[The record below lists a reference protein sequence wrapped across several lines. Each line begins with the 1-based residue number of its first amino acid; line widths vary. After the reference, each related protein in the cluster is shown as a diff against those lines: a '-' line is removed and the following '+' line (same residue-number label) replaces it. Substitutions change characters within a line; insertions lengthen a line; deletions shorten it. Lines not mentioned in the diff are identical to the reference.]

1 MKSAELPN
9 DINALKKLIQER
21 DQKIAVAESKI
32 HELTSKLSWAEEKYL
47 ALERR
52 YFGRKSERYNPE
64 DDKQNRLF
72 DEAEAFQDPAAPP
85 VVEKITVP
93 AHDRAKRGRK
103 PKDDKLP
110 VREVIHKL
118 PPEER
123 ACPACGE
130 ERPVIGEERSSEYH
144 LVPAHVEKIVHVRK
158 VYGPCSCDGFEA
170 SGVVTVLTAPGAAKI
185 VPGSDFSNGSIA
197 FFITGKYA
205 DAVPFYRMATMLD
218 RSGLSVS
225 RQTLSNLAIG
235 TARAIGDLTEAM
247 NRDVLTS
254 PVILMDETTVQV
266 LKHGEGPPGKSYMW
280 AMRGFSGDKPI
291 VRFAW
296 NASRSGSFADTL
308 LKGYRGFLQ
317 TDGYAGYDHLD
328 GRDGIV
334 HVGCFAHIRRKFVE
348 AWETAGKTGRAK
360 EAVDTI
366 AKLYAVE
373 STLRERMK
381 AGKLA
386 AAEFVGTREYRVLP
400 IIAEFRSWLDARLLD
415 TAPQSAL
422 GKATSYAAKIL
433 PRAERYLGH
442 ELMTPDTNA
451 IENAIR
457 PFVIGRK
464 NWLFS
469 GSQLGAHSSA
479 ALYSLIETAKANG
492 HEPFAYLT
500 YLFDALPRCSSLDE
514 KLALLPYR
522 LSPSSYAAADGV

>member
-1 MKSAELPN
+1 MQSAELPN
-9 DINALKKLIQER
+9 DIEALKALIIDR
-21 DQKIAVAESKI
+21 DQKIATLNS
-32 HELTSKLSWAEEKYL
+32 ELQWAHEKYR
-47 ALERR
+47 ALEMR
-52 YFGRKSERYNPE
+52 YFGRKSERYTAE

-85 VVEKITVP
+85 VVEKVAVP
-93 AHDRAKRGRK
+93 AHERVRRGRK
-103 PKDDKLP
+103 TKDDNLP
-110 VREVIHKL
+110 VHEIIHEL
-118 PPEER
+118 SREER
-123 ACPACGE
+123 ACPACND
-130 ERPVIGEERSSEYH
+130 ERPAIGEERSSEYR
-144 LVPAHVEKIVHVRK
+144 LIPAHIEKTVHVRK
-158 VYGPCSCDGFEA
+158 VYGPCRCDGFAA
-170 SGVVTVLTAPGAAKI
+170 SGAPSVVSAPGPAKLI
-185 VPGSDFSNGSIA
+185 PGSDFSNGSIA

-205 DAVPFYRMATMLD
+205 DAVPFYRMAKMLE

-235 TARAIGDLTEAM
+235 AARAIGDLTEAM
-247 NRDVLTS
+247 NGDVLAS

-360 EAVDTI
+360 EAIDTI

-373 STLRERMK
+373 STLRERLN

-386 AAEFVGTREYRVLP
+386 AAEFVGTREYRALP

-422 GKATSYAAKIL
+422 GKAASYAAKVL
-433 PRAERYLGH
+433 PRAERYLKH

-492 HEPFAYLT
+492 HEPYAYLSHLFE
-500 YLFDALPRCSSLDE
+500 YLPLCGSLSE
-514 KLALLPYR
+514 KRALLPYR
-522 LSPSSYAAADGV
+522 LDPKSYAAANGV

>member
-1 MKSAELPN
+1 MQNAEIVN
-9 DINALKKLIQER
+9 DIDALQALVKECY
-21 DQKIAVAESKI
+21 QKIATLSS
-32 HELTSKLSWAEEKYL
+32 ELQWANEKYK
-47 ALERR
+47 ALELR
-52 YFGRKSERYNPE
+52 YFGRKSERYKSE

-72 DEAEAFQDPAAPP
+72 DEAEAFQDPEAPP
-85 VVEKITVP
+85 IVEKVAVP
-93 AHDRAKRGRK
+93 AHERAKRGRK
-103 PKDDKLP
+103 TKDDNLP
-110 VREVIHKL
+110 VHELIHEL
-118 PPEER
+118 PSEELACPSCHEER
-123 ACPACGE
+123 A
-130 ERPVIGEERSSEYH
+130 VIGEERSSEYNVIPEH
-144 LVPAHVEKIVHVRK
+144 IEKIVHVRK
-158 VYGPCSCDGFEA
+158 VYGPCPCDGFEA
-170 SGVVTVLTAPGAAKI
+170 TGAATIVSAPAPAKI

-197 FFITGKYA
+197 FFITGKYV
-205 DAVPFYRMATMLD
+205 DAVPFYRMAKMLK
-218 RSGLSVS
+218 RSGLTVS

-235 TARAIGDLTEAM
+235 AARAIGDLTEAM
-247 NRDVLTS
+247 NCEILAS

-280 AMRGFSGDKPI
+280 AMRGFNDGKPL

-308 LKGYRGFLQ
+308 LKGYHGFLQ
-317 TDGYAGYDHLD
+317 TDGYGGYNHLD
-328 GRDGIV
+328 GRDGIE

-348 AWETAGKTGRAK
+348 AWETASKTGRAK
-360 EAVDTI
+360 EAIDTI

-373 STLRERMK
+373 STLRERLN

-386 AAEFVGTREYRVLP
+386 PAEFVGTRQYRALP
-400 IIAEFRSWLDARLLD
+400 IIAEFHSWLDARLLD

-422 GKATSYAAKIL
+422 GKATSYAAKVL
-433 PRAERYLGH
+433 PRAERYLKH

-492 HEPFAYLT
+492 HEPFAYLSH
-500 YLFDALPRCSSLDE
+500 LFEKLPRCRTLSA
-514 KLALLPYR
+514 KCALLPYR
-522 LSPSSYAAADGV
+522 LEPSSYAAANGV